1 MGKALPAISPQP
13 HYEGKGQE
21 KSDNG
26 LLAKRDGTLF

>member
-13 HYEGKGQE
+13 HYKGKGQE